1 MRRAPHRAAAV
12 LPAILALAAC
22 TNDPGFRGVSGVR
35 TIIAAEAAACTYVIN
50 IRAAPGVYGPL
61 AQQGLEYTRNIV
73 LADAQ
78 KAGANAVVFDE
89 VSPGTLVTEVTATAY
104 RCP

>member
-1 MRRAPHRAAAV
+1 MRAIPLAVAACAAAV
-12 LPAILALAAC
+12 AC

-35 TIIAAEAAACTYVIN
+35 AVTAAEAGGCSYVTD
-50 IRAAPGVYGPL
+50 IRATPGVYGPL

-89 VSPGTLVTEVTATAY
+89 VSPGALVTEVRARAY